1 MQREKARVQKDE
13 QAVVVEIYL
22 CAAALLVMMLQLKNA
37 ITPTFRGDA
46 ADSYQE
52 FLIS

>member
-1 MQREKARVQKDE
+1 MQREKARVQKEE
-13 QAVVVEIYL
+13 QTVTVEIHF
-22 CAAALLVMMLQLKNA
+22 CAAALLVMMLQPKNA

-46 ADSYQE
+46 AASYQE